1 MSKGTVLDIHGNT
14 EIKLPY
20 RRGGVYMQITIKYGK
35 MLGEEM
41 KNALLMHFQ

>member
-20 RRGGVYMQITIKYGK
+20 RRGRVCTRITIKYGK

-41 KNALLMHFQ
+41 KNTLLMGFE